1 MYPERTFIKLLMS
14 TFREIA
20 DIKTADVLDL
30 DVPEVERHNVLTK
43 PSEQQ
48 KDILAGLAERAE
60 NVRSSAVD
68 PSTDNM
74 LKITND
80 GRKLALDQRLINP
93 MLPDF
98 EGSKLN
104 ACADN
109 IFSLWDKT
117 KEDRL
122 AQMVFCDISTP
133 NGAGKFNVY
142 DDLKE
147 KLIAKGV
154 PENEIAFIHDAK
166 TNQQKQDI
174 FSQVRSG
181 KIRVIIGSTSKM
193 GAGTNCQDK
202 LIALHHLDCPWRPA
216 DVGRILRTFKIKKNV
231 EVTDNGKDNF

>member
-1 MYPERTFIKLLMS
+1 MS

-60 NVRSSAVD
+60 IVRSGAVD
-68 PSTDNM
+68 PSKDNM

-109 IFSLWDKT
+109 ILCGIKQKKIDLHRWFSVTYLLPT
-117 KEDRL
+117 
-122 AQMVFCDISTP
+122 
-133 NGAGKFNVY
+133 
-142 DDLKE
+142 
-147 KLIAKGV
+147 
-154 PENEIAFIHDAK
+154 
-166 TNQQKQDI
+166 
-174 FSQVRSG
+174 VRG
-181 KIRVIIGSTSKM
+181 NLMYMMI
-193 GAGTNCQDK
+193 
-202 LIALHHLDCPWRPA
+202 
-216 DVGRILRTFKIKKNV
+216 
-231 EVTDNGKDNF
+231 